1 MDQSCFS
8 LRFLSQNSLWK
19 LSLFCLHFVGI
30 RVFIVGYEMEC
41 ERSFFNKIRCIG
53 KSLRDWDESQVLVT
67 SYLTRPDCTF
77 CPVVI

>member
-1 MDQSCFS
+1 
-8 LRFLSQNSLWK
+8 
-19 LSLFCLHFVGI
+19 
-30 RVFIVGYEMEC
+30 MEC